1 MGARDDARDADVGI
15 AGERLPDSPVLP
27 DSLGSPS
34 LPDLLELDL
43 ADLRTIQHP
52 VLAEV
57 LTELRERAG
66 QPSEML
72 WGFNNSF

>member
-1 MGARDDARDADVGI
+1 MSARDDALNADI
-15 AGERLPDSPVLP
+15 AAGR
-27 DSLGSPS
+27 

-43 ADLRTIQHP
+43 ADLRTVQHP
-52 VLAEV
+52 VLTEV
-57 LTELRERAG
+57 LEELRERAG